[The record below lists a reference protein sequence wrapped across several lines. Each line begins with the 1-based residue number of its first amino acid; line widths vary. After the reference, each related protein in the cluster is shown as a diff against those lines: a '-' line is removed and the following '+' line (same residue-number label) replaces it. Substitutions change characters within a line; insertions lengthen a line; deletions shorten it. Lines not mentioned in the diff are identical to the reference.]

1 MSWCSQC
8 VCWSGSWDCWLF
20 TAKRGGKL
28 IPMEVSNGAGLKWLY
43 ICPPRNIDSS
53 HLIWGFQGRCAS
65 LATLRQPWSA
75 FAVQKSEAA
84 KVVGSQ
90 QCAQGDPGL
99 CWGCSTFVIVDFTCR
114 GQSCHSDQVR
124 YQPPCTC
131 LGSHP
136 SPADRTSDT
145 FEVATAKCQNYS
157 SKMGWSFGALRR
169 RSQQSSELRMTCNPS
184 SMPLALMLLLKLYCQ
199 GTKIIL
205 LSCAIDLL
213 HFCPNLNNQVKGPA
227 HDLQPCNSNDRTHN
241 RAGWIPVMNSSYC
254 EVGNMKVL
262 AHIAPFYSA
271 WHHTK
276 MQRTLHGTGLHLVL

>member
-20 TAKRGGKL
+20 TAQSEVGNWFQWRF
-28 IPMEVSNGAGLKWLY
+28 PMEQDWSGFTFAPHETSTVRTWFG
-43 ICPPRNIDSS
+43 
-53 HLIWGFQGRCAS
+53 GFQGRCAS

-75 FAVQKSEAA
+75 FAVQKSEAV

-136 SPADRTSDT
+136 SLADRTSDT

-254 EVGNMKVL
+254 EGWQHEGPCTHCTILFCL
-262 AHIAPFYSA
+262 ASH
-271 WHHTK
+271 
-276 MQRTLHGTGLHLVL
+276 